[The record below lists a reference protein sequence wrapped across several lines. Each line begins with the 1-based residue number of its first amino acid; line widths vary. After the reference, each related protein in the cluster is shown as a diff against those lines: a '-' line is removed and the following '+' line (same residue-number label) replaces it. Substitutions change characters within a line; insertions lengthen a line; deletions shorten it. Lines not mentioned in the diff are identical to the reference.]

1 MGLLG
6 SVVRVGCLR
15 PRASAAL
22 EEWSHITR
30 KREDRTRLTDPLAF
44 YSKRAAYW
52 FKSDRVPIARVGWLQ
67 YRP

>member
-15 PRASAAL
+15 PCVNTVL
-22 EEWSHITR
+22 EEWSHIMR

-44 YSKRAAYW
+44 FFESALSIGRIRMQ
-52 FKSDRVPIARVGWLQ
+52 FQL
-67 YRP
+67 